1 MAGERNAIELTLRAR
16 NEASTA
22 LDQLFQDF
30 QKSHRG
36 ASEFAQAIGNL
47 NPLLSRSLFTINDF
61 VTGTR
66 HMDSGLRAATVG
78 VGVAVAAFAAYSTAL
93 TSSIDKQLAFQTALR
108 SWDMGQVRGQ
118 IAGATSELDRL
129 DATLSKLGQNQG
141 WGQAFRNIVGL
152 ITQAPAAISE
162 LLGFTQPPEARR
174 GQAVTQFNTLA
185 TISGRQQ
192 ATEINAATI
201 SQIIAQLTGQQGF
214 AAQGNQFLSYG
225 AIGEDLTQPYLA
237 RRRAVQEQF
246 RTGVG
251 TRSLAARTLSGQIF
265 DRLYGG
271 YLPEETLGFEQIS
284 DPTLSLE
291 ARGAL
296 GAGREGILQRD
307 IQRQIE
313 ESTKGFELELGGGA
327 EATGVGPTAG
337 ETAKGIQAY
346 IARASE
352 ARDIDR
358 DRKEILAS
366 FAGFTKDQAD
376 SIQKEVIELTRLRD
390 IESAAGDDRLEK
402 LINFRAEIAQ
412 ANLELQKMQRNDP
425 LAGLTK
431 GFEDLARGTGEIMRD
446 VGRNAGRSIT
456 QGLDDTFFSV
466 VTGKFKNLGQ
476 NIANSLLRSITGAT
490 AELITSPIF
499 RALGLSGGGY
509 RGGLMAIPTAGGAF
523 MLVPEG
529 AAAGVP
535 GGVAGYGAG
544 VVGAAPG
551 GGGILDLVAGGIGSG
566 VQALGGYLGLT
577 AGGAGY
583 EAALLA
589 YTGLTAAETAAL
601 SGSSA
606 ELISAGVSGGSYAGV
621 GGGAALGTVGAGI
634 GFLASLYGA
643 YQTRSAGYGAA
654 TGAVG
659 GLVAGATIGSIYP
672 GVGTALGA
680 VVGLIAGAALGAGA
694 GSLGGKQGRP
704 GHPNLERSLQWA
716 DTAARQFAAALNEA
730 ESGEQLL
737 GALNYRWA
745 PNREFIII
753 ATASDGS
760 ERRPDLGQSFAYADL
775 FDPAILASI
784 VVYVGQTG
792 GATPNQQLTQGV
804 RDKIQQIVQAEG
816 GILSGYR
823 ETGPGLTRTTF
834 EPFAARIRSP
844 LSGQAFF
851 FSTETARNM
860 GASDASIA
868 GIIRELTRVNSQ
880 QDILPD
886 LTAER
891 FLQL

>member
-1 MAGERNAIELTLRAR
+1 M
-16 NEASTA
+16 
-22 LDQLFQDF
+22 
-30 QKSHRG
+30 
-36 ASEFAQAIGNL
+36 
-47 NPLLSRSLFTINDF
+47 
-61 VTGTR
+61 
-66 HMDSGLRAATVG
+66 
-78 VGVAVAAFAAYSTAL
+78 
-93 TSSIDKQLAFQTALR
+93 
-108 SWDMGQVRGQ
+108 
-118 IAGATSELDRL
+118 
-129 DATLSKLGQNQG
+129 
-141 WGQAFRNIVGL
+141 
-152 ITQAPAAISE
+152 
-162 LLGFTQPPEARR
+162 
-174 GQAVTQFNTLA
+174 
-185 TISGRQQ
+185 
-192 ATEINAATI
+192 
-201 SQIIAQLTGQQGF
+201 
-214 AAQGNQFLSYG
+214 
-225 AIGEDLTQPYLA
+225 EDLTQPYLA